1 MLFQF
6 FTASLFSCTVLNVCL
21 VAGQGRR
28 MQMMFID
35 DIHIAMWVH
44 IKIFWKYWILC
55 NFFPC
60 SVCFLLQSYLDSTF
74 YFLSKKKIASH
85 FIFKEEYKSTFFR
98 CQCTVYTKFCG
109 SNNSPNAIWKCT
121 SDSMKILLTATYIDA
136 TQIIKH
142 SYSHP
147 KFTYKKLSDRL

>member
-1 MLFQF
+1 MTSTLLCVY
-6 FTASLFSCTVLNVCL
+6 TLKFSKN
-21 VAGQGRR
+21 
-28 MQMMFID
+28 
-35 DIHIAMWVH
+35 
-44 IKIFWKYWILC
+44 YWILC

-74 YFLSKKKIASH
+74 YFLSKEKIASH

-98 CQCTVYTKFCG
+98 CQCTIYTKFCG

-121 SDSMKILLTATYIDA
+121 SDSNSGMKILLTTTYIDP
-136 TQIIKH
+136 TQIVKH

-147 KFTYKKLSDRL
+147 KFTYKKLSDRLQNVSIIVLEKPILVHLYIQIYVDIK